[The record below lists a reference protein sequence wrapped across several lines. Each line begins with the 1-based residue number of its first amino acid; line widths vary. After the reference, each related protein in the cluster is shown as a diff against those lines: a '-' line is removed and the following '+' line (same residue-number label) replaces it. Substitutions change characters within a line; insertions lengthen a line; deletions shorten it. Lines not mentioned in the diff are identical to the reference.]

1 MLRGLFLL
9 FIVCFHSQA
18 FAQDAPK
25 KIESLPRAEVVRII
39 DGDTIEIKQGAG
51 VERCRLLGV
60 DCPELK
66 GEPDKT
72 FYGREAA
79 WFTYN
84 LLAGESIWFEADP
97 KIPRDTFGRRLIFA
111 YRAPDGL
118 FVNAELL
125 RQGYA
130 RIYKDYENPHAAMFE
145 QAEARAR
152 AAMKGLWN
160 PNLAKTAEQKKAGPK
175 AEPKQTPAA
184 ANSVVLSGS
193 DSDTVYAT
201 NSGTKFHRAGCRSLR
216 KSSNPLTRAA
226 AQGRGLTP
234 CSVCKP

>member
-1 MLRGLFLL
+1 MRYRTALIF
-9 FIVCFHSQA
+9 V
-18 FAQDAPK
+18 FAIIHPWALAQSAATSTLGRM
-25 KIESLPRAEVVRII
+25 EALPRAEVVRII
-39 DGDTIEIKQGAG
+39 DGDTIEIKAG
-51 VERCRLLGV
+51 GTVERCRLLGI

-66 GEPDKT
+66 GEPEKT

-79 WFTYN
+79 WATYN
-84 LLAGESIWFEADP
+84 LLAGESVWYETDP
-97 KIPRDTFGRRLIFA
+97 KIPRDTFGRMLIFA

-118 FVNAELL
+118 FVNVELL

-130 RIYKDYENPHAAMFE
+130 RIYKDYENPNAAMFQ

-152 AAMKGLWN
+152 EAMKGLWN
-160 PNLAKTAEQKKAGPK
+160 PNLAKTAAK

-184 ANSVVLSGS
+184 SGAVVSAGS
-193 DSDTVYAT
+193 DSDTVYVT
-201 NSGTKFHRAGCRSLR
+201 NSGTKFHRAGCKSLR